1 MTNNYLKKL
10 LVKSL
15 LIAVIAPFCANA
27 QDPYTVESIPYQV
40 YEGNLP
46 IQYTTDDVYTDVM
59 DLPFNFTF
67 YGNTYNQFL
76 VSTNGYIDFRTDLAN
91 EWSPYALNMPIP
103 AGNFPVKSSILGCY
117 HDMNNQSNVGGNGT
131 MTWSVTGD
139 APYRKAVFLY
149 TDQPHFGVSCETTT
163 STFQIII
170 YETINYID
178 VQITK
183 KGLCTAW
190 QNGTALV
197 GLINSTGLEAI
208 AAPGRNTG
216 AWEVALGEGEGW
228 RFKPFAEPQYRY
240 IKCDEDT
247 DGIEAFDFS
256 VIEADLSASA
266 VFYLTEADAEQQ
278 VNPLSGTS
286 YTNTVAFEDTIL
298 YANVNGIVLPVT
310 LSMVDCSLLFDNDN
324 VAALDED
331 LNNDGNLAN
340 DDTDSDGIP
349 DFADNDDD
357 GDLVLT
363 SLEYVFGR
371 NTTDGYLDTDNDGI
385 PNYLDN
391 DDDNDGVLTVD
402 EDYNHNGDAS
412 DDDTNGNSIPDYLEA
427 AVALGVDAVPALS
440 KNINLY
446 PNPATDILNIS
457 NAKGKVISEI
467 AVYSVNGV
475 KVKQITEGN
484 SVNVNDLQ
492 SGLYLVQVKVENQV
506 LNYKFIKK

>member
-1 MTNNYLKKL
+1 M
-10 LVKSL
+10 
-15 LIAVIAPFCANA
+15 
-27 QDPYTVESIPYQV
+27 
-40 YEGNLP
+40 
-46 IQYTTDDVYTDVM
+46 
-59 DLPFNFTF
+59 
-67 YGNTYNQFL
+67 
-76 VSTNGYIDFRTDLAN
+76 
-91 EWSPYALNMPIP
+91 
-103 AGNFPVKSSILGCY
+103 
-117 HDMNNQSNVGGNGT
+117 
-131 MTWSVTGD
+131 
-139 APYRKAVFLY
+139 
-149 TDQPHFGVSCETTT
+149 
-163 STFQIII
+163 
-170 YETINYID
+170 
-178 VQITK
+178 
-183 KGLCTAW
+183 
-190 QNGTALV
+190 
-197 GLINSTGLEAI
+197 
-208 AAPGRNTG
+208 
-216 AWEVALGEGEGW
+216 
-228 RFKPFAEPQYRY
+228 
-240 IKCDEDT
+240 
-247 DGIEAFDFS
+247 
-256 VIEADLSASA
+256 
-266 VFYLTEADAEQQ
+266 
-278 VNPLSGTS
+278 
-286 YTNTVAFEDTIL
+286 

-385 PNYLDN
+385 PDYLDN

-440 KNINLY
+440 KNISLY

-457 NAKGKVISEI
+457 NATGKVISEI